1 MSPNPRVINLHITS
15 YIQYPEPLSI
25 VLGENVALVPQ
36 IPHEVVKTTAVD
48 RASLFWF
55 AWKQATSWEVRAN
68 QTSNHKGFFVHGE
81 FTSDWFGYVVFVPST
96 FMAKDPSIQSLI
108 SNLVSHFQLWT
119 KCKYAI
125 QSNHVEGKSTPQY
138 KTPYFNG
145 TTSGPNMSKPPF
157 FEYLKFLGCIL
168 AQLISCD
175 LGLPQFFSDFLS
187 GIYKTENRTTCSYQN
202 LVFNRTKP

>member
-1 MSPNPRVINLHITS
+1 M
-15 YIQYPEPLSI
+15 
-25 VLGENVALVPQ
+25 VL
-36 IPHEVVKTTAVD
+36 
-48 RASLFWF
+48 
-55 AWKQATSWEVRAN
+55 
-68 QTSNHKGFFVHGE
+68 
-81 FTSDWFGYVVFVPST
+81 VPST
-96 FMAKDPSIQSLI
+96 YSQVSEKKDPSIQSLI

-157 FEYLKFLGCIL
+157 FEYLKFRGCIL

-187 GIYKTENRTTCSYQN
+187 GIKLRTVLHVLTKTLLLTVRNHREYGDTPHKNPRNNSFWTAHEIIKKLLKMTRPSYCQMLNVWYSYQAIWPKFR
-202 LVFNRTKP
+202 VDVGK

>member
-1 MSPNPRVINLHITS
+1 M
-15 YIQYPEPLSI
+15 
-25 VLGENVALVPQ
+25 VL
-36 IPHEVVKTTAVD
+36 
-48 RASLFWF
+48 
-55 AWKQATSWEVRAN
+55 
-68 QTSNHKGFFVHGE
+68 
-81 FTSDWFGYVVFVPST
+81 VPST
-96 FMAKDPSIQSLI
+96 YSQVSEKKDPSIQSLI
-108 SNLVSHFQLWT
+108 SNLDSHFQLWT

-157 FEYLKFLGCIL
+157 FDYLKFRGCIL

-187 GIYKTENRTTCSYQN
+187 GIKLRTVLHVLTKTLFLTIRNHREDWGYPMGIPEKTRFGRLTRLSRNC
-202 LVFNRTKP
+202 